1 MNSTALFVDYAYDM
15 YDGSDFAFE
24 NATTV
29 DFYPDIPPYGL
40 LQRAIFWYKRIQI
53 VLSAVAIVFISIAL
67 LLIAKEKS
75 FHSINNYFIANLL
88 TSDFV
93 IAIMSLADVFR
104 SYSLGQCGG
113 IYRYFYYV
121 TYQVSCFTLL
131 LLTLTRYDAIINPL
145 QSVGRWNGRRV
156 SIAITISWLAS
167 LTVHIPS
174 YFLVC
179 RPATPMDLANHMY
192 SYTVMFIIPGSI
204 LIVCYARILWRVLNN
219 TFRKKQTIAKQQ
231 NTRLVRALQTKL
243 TRMVVL
249 ILLVF
254 FLLRAPVSTYLL
266 YKYISGWAT
275 VGWTSMVR
283 ERIALFVFMLLY
295 QSCSAVDPFVYA
307 FSAPQFRKYLG
318 EQLRCCLR
326 KPSQHTIQQP
336 PTAMSQLSEN
346 QV

>member
-1 MNSTALFVDYAYDM
+1 MNSTAALFVDYE

-29 DFYPDIPPYGL
+29 GYYPDIPQYGFM
-40 LQRAIFWYKRIQI
+40 QRAVFWYKRIQI
-53 VLSAVAIVFISIAL
+53 ALSAVAIIFISIAL
-67 LLIAKEKS
+67 LVIAKEKS

-93 IAIMSLADVFR
+93 IAILSLADVFS
-104 SYSLGQCGG
+104 SYSLAQCGG
-113 IYRYFYYV
+113 IYRYFNYV

-145 QSVGRWNGRRV
+145 QSVGRWNGYRV

-167 LTVHIPS
+167 LTVHVPS

-179 RPATPMDLANHMY
+179 QPATPMDLANHMY

-204 LIVCYARILWRVLNN
+204 LIVCYVRILWRVLNN
-219 TFRKKQTIAKQQ
+219 TFRKKQTVAKQQ
-231 NTRLVRALQTKL
+231 CALPVRPLQTKL
-243 TRMVVL
+243 TRMVIL

-254 FLLRAPVSTYLL
+254 FLLRAPVSTFLL
-266 YKYISGWAT
+266 YKYISGWAS
-275 VGWTSMVR
+275 VGWIR
-283 ERIALFVFMLLY
+283 ERITLFVFLLLY

-307 FSAPQFRKYLG
+307 FSAPQFREYLG
-318 EQLRCCLR
+318 EKLRCCRR
-326 KPSQHTIQQP
+326 KPSKHTIQQQL
-336 PTAMSQLSEN
+336 PTAMSQLSDN
-346 QV
+346 RV